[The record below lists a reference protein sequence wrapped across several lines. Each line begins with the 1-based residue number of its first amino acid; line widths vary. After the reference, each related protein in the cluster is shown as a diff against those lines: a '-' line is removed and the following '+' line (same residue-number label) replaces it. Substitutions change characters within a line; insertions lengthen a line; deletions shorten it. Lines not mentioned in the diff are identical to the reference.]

1 MKRGATTALALLA
14 IAVLAAAPFVLGEY
28 RTTLLLPVFGYGVAL
43 LGLNLLLGYGG
54 LVPFGHAMFVAIG
67 AYAAAITTGV
77 WRIGS
82 FEAALLA
89 AAAAGFL
96 VALPIGAL
104 CARYTKI
111 FFGMLTLAFGMLFH
125 SFLFKFYALTGGDQG
140 MRVPRPTLFG
150 FAFEELDK
158 TEFLVGPYYWYCLA
172 LAALLAGLMWRVVRS
187 PFGLAVRAQRDNPR
201 KAEYLGVEVHRT
213 RFVAF
218 LVAAVFA
225 AVGGAMLAVPVGLA
239 DPELAFWTHSGTL
252 VFMALLG
259 GTAHFAGPLLGAL
272 AYVLLQDSLMSVTP
286 YWRFLLGAVL
296 ALIVLACPQGLMGL
310 PSLVRMRV
318 ASARRGSR
326 APRPAAAE

>member
-1 MKRGATTALALLA
+1 MRN
-14 IAVLAAAPFVLGEY
+14 AVLAAAVLAVFAALPLVLGEY

-54 LVPFGHAMFVAIG
+54 LVSFGHAMFVAIG
-67 AYAAAITTGV
+67 AYAAAVTVGV
-77 WRIGS
+77 WRVAS
-82 FEAALLA
+82 FEAALFA
-89 AAAAGFL
+89 AAAAGLL
-96 VALPIGAL
+96 VALPVGAL
-104 CARYTKI
+104 CSRYTKI

-140 MRVPRPTLFG
+140 MRVPRPTLLG
-150 FAFEELDK
+150 LEFEELDK

-172 LAALLAGLMWRVVRS
+172 LAALIAFLMWQVVRS
-187 PFGLAVRAQRDNPR
+187 PFGLSLRAQRDNPR

-213 RFVAF
+213 RFIAF
-218 LVAAVFA
+218 VLSAVLG

-259 GTAHFAGPLLGAL
+259 GTASFAGPLLGAL
-272 AYVLLQDSLMSVTP
+272 AYVLLQDSLMSLTP

-296 ALIVLACPQGLMGL
+296 ALIVLACPKGLMGL
-310 PSLVRMRV
+310 PALVRARV
-318 ASARRGSR
+318 AAVRRHRGQAAS
-326 APRPAAAE
+326 RPAPAE

>member
-1 MKRGATTALALLA
+1 MRNAVVAAS
-14 IAVLAAAPFVLGEY
+14 VLATFAALPLVLGEY

-54 LVPFGHAMFVAIG
+54 LVSFGHAMFIAIG
-67 AYAAAITTGV
+67 AYAAAVTVGV
-77 WRIGS
+77 WRIAS
-82 FEAALLA
+82 FEVALLA
-89 AAAAGFL
+89 AAAAGLL
-96 VALPIGAL
+96 VALPVGAL
-104 CARYTKI
+104 CSRYTKI

-140 MRVPRPTLFG
+140 MRVPRPTLLG
-150 FAFEELDK
+150 QELEELDK
-158 TEFLVGPYYWYCLA
+158 TEFLVRPYYWYCLA
-172 LAALLAGLMWRVVRS
+172 LAALLALLMWRVVRS
-187 PFGLAVRAQRDNPR
+187 PFGLSLRAQRENPR

-213 RFVAF
+213 RFFAF
-218 LVAAVFA
+218 VLSAVLG

-259 GTAHFAGPLLGAL
+259 GTASFAGPLLGAL
-272 AYVLLQDSLMSVTP
+272 AYVLLQDSLMSLTP

-310 PSLVRMRV
+310 PALVRARI
-318 ASARRGSR
+318 AAARRHR
-326 APRPAAAE
+326 AQAASRPAPAE

>member
-1 MKRGATTALALLA
+1 VRNAVVAAS
-14 IAVLAAAPFVLGEY
+14 VLATFAALPLVLGEY

-54 LVPFGHAMFVAIG
+54 LVSFGHAMFVAIG
-67 AYAAAITTGV
+67 AYAAAVTVGV
-77 WRIGS
+77 WRIAS
-82 FEAALLA
+82 FEVALLA
-89 AAAAGFL
+89 AAAAGLL
-96 VALPIGAL
+96 VALPVGAL
-104 CARYTKI
+104 CSRYTKI

-140 MRVPRPTLFG
+140 MRVPRPTLLG
-150 FAFEELDK
+150 QELEELDK

-172 LAALLAGLMWRVVRS
+172 LAALLALLMWRVVRS
-187 PFGLAVRAQRDNPR
+187 PFGLSLRAQRENPR

-213 RFVAF
+213 RFFAF
-218 LVAAVFA
+218 VLSAVLG

-259 GTAHFAGPLLGAL
+259 GTASFAGPLLGAL
-272 AYVLLQDSLMSVTP
+272 AYVLLQDSLMSLTP

-310 PSLVRMRV
+310 PALVRTRI
-318 ASARRGSR
+318 AAARRHR
-326 APRPAAAE
+326 AQAAARPAPAE

>member
-1 MKRGATTALALLA
+1 MKRAAFAFLAVA
-14 IAVLAAAPFVLGEY
+14 ALAAAPFGLGEY

-67 AYAAAITTGV
+67 AYAAAVTVGV
-77 WRIGS
+77 WRIES
-82 FEAALLA
+82 FEVALLA
-89 AAAAGFL
+89 AAASGLL
-96 VALPIGAL
+96 VALPVGAL

-140 MRVPRPTLFG
+140 MRVPRPTVLG
-150 FAFEELDK
+150 LEFEALDK
-158 TEFLVGPYYWYCLA
+158 TEFLVGPFYWYCLG
-172 LAALLAGLMWRVVRS
+172 LAALLAMLMWRIVHS

-218 LVAAVFA
+218 LVAAVFGA
-225 AVGGAMLAVPVGLA
+225 IGGAMLAVPVGLA

-259 GTAHFAGPLLGAL
+259 GATHFAGPLLGAL

-296 ALIVLACPQGLMGL
+296 ALIVLACPRGLMGL
-310 PSLVRMRV
+310 PALVRTRL
-318 ASARRGSR
+318 ARRPGTA
-326 APRPAAAE
+326 APRPAPAE

>member
-1 MKRGATTALALLA
+1 VKRAALALAA
-14 IAVLAAAPFVLGEY
+14 IGALAAAPLVLGEY

-54 LVPFGHAMFVAIG
+54 LVSFGHAMFVAVG
-67 AYAAAITTGV
+67 AYAAAVTVGV
-77 WRIGS
+77 WRTES
-82 FEAALLA
+82 FEAALFA
-89 AAAAGFL
+89 AAVAGFL
-96 VALPIGAL
+96 VALPVGAL

-140 MRVPRPTLFG
+140 MRVPRPTLLG
-150 FAFEELDK
+150 LGFEELDK

-172 LAALLAGLMWRVVRS
+172 LAALLALLMRRIVHS

-218 LVAAVFA
+218 LVAAVFG

-259 GTAHFAGPLLGAL
+259 GTASFAGPLLGAL
-272 AYVLLQDSLMSVTP
+272 AYVLLQDWLMSLTP

-310 PSLVRMRV
+310 PALVQARM
-318 ASARRGSR
+318 AAARRRRSP
-326 APRPAAAE
+326 ADARPAPAE

>member
-1 MKRGATTALALLA
+1 VRNAVVAAS
-14 IAVLAAAPFVLGEY
+14 VLATFAALPLVLGEY

-54 LVPFGHAMFVAIG
+54 LVSFGHAMFVAIG
-67 AYAAAITTGV
+67 AYAAAVTVGV
-77 WRIGS
+77 WRIAS
-82 FEAALLA
+82 FEVALLA
-89 AAAAGFL
+89 AAAAGLL
-96 VALPIGAL
+96 VALPVGAL
-104 CARYTKI
+104 CSRYTKI
-111 FFGMLTLAFGMLFH
+111 FFGMFTLAFGMLFH

-140 MRVPRPTLFG
+140 MRVPRPTLLG
-150 FAFEELDK
+150 QEFEALDK

-172 LAALLAGLMWRVVRS
+172 LAALLALLMWRVVRS
-187 PFGLAVRAQRDNPR
+187 PFGLSLRAQRENPR

-213 RFVAF
+213 RFFAF
-218 LVAAVFA
+218 VLSAVLG

-259 GTAHFAGPLLGAL
+259 GTASFAGPLLGAL
-272 AYVLLQDSLMSVTP
+272 AYVLLQDSLMSLTP

-310 PSLVRMRV
+310 PALVRTRI
-318 ASARRGSR
+318 AAARRHR
-326 APRPAAAE
+326 AQAAARPAPAE

>member
-1 MKRGATTALALLA
+1 VSFFVGAALIAALIDIPLFA
-14 IAVLAAAPFVLGEY
+14 
-28 RTTLLLPVFGYGVAL
+28 RTTVHSDSQL
-43 LGLNLLLGYGG
+43 
-54 LVPFGHAMFVAIG
+54 M
-67 AYAAAITTGV
+67 
-77 WRIGS
+77 
-82 FEAALLA
+82 AALVLVR
-89 AAAAGFL
+89 FL
-96 VALPIGAL
+96 VALPVGAL

-140 MRVPRPTLFG
+140 MRVPRPTLLG
-150 FAFEELDK
+150 LEFEELDK

-172 LAALLAGLMWRVVRS
+172 LAALLALLMWRTVRS

-218 LVAAVFA
+218 LVAAMFG

-259 GTAHFAGPLLGAL
+259 GTASFAGPLLGAL
-272 AYVLLQDSLMSVTP
+272 AYVLLQDWLMSLTP

-310 PSLVRMRV
+310 PALIRTRI
-318 ASARRGSR
+318 AAARRRRSPTE
-326 APRPAAAE
+326 ARPAPAE